1 MRIMKSC
8 PIVIYIAKKNIF
20 FLILFPEISL
30 IDSKRKLDEPYVLSD
45 IVNFYFYKITKT
57 NKQTSK
63 QKNYQ
68 VSL

>member
-45 IVNFYFYKITKT
+45 IVNFHFYKITKT
-57 NKQTSK
+57 NKQTST

-68 VSL
+68 VPL

>member
-8 PIVIYIAKKNIF
+8 PIVIYIAKKKIF

-45 IVNFYFYKITKT
+45 IANFYFYKITKT

>member
-1 MRIMKSC
+1 MKSC